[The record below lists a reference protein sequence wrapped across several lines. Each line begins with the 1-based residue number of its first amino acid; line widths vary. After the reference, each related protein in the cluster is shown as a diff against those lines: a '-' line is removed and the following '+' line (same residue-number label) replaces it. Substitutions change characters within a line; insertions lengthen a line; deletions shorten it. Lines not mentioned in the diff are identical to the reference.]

1 DGFLEEIIVF
11 EPSSCCLQFLHIII
25 FGPQTQPHT
34 GSWTLLLFLLPPHRK
49 IFYQATTGVFLFGH
63 LHIFLQEHKGMSLRF
78 NKALYEPLSVHI
90 SAFGQAAIGQGCF
103 PIPAITSTCV
113 TTGALICSSD
123 VSPAEL
129 LINRHGVT

>member
-1 DGFLEEIIVF
+1 DGLLEEIIVF

-34 GSWTLLLFLLPPHRK
+34 GSWTLLLFLCYLH
-49 IFYQATTGVFLFGH
+49 TTR
-63 LHIFLQEHKGMSLRF
+63 SST
-78 NKALYEPLSVHI
+78 KALYVPLSVHI